1 MVRKILLSL
10 KTDQLTTNIPLREWL
25 QQRWRSES
33 GTTSTK
39 EERWKINL

>member
-1 MVRKILLSL
+1 VRKILLSL

-25 QQRWRSES
+25 QLGWQSES
-33 GTTSTK
+33 GAAPTK